1 MAQYPFGVCEKS
13 IDDSKQSSIFCDLC
27 KFWVHTKCNQLNFLD
42 FQHIKACTEPWFC
55 FKCISDLFPFGTL
68 NNQNFSSFVL
78 NNKNSNENTGSSINL
93 EPPPNLSSLFNQFN
107 DLSSD
112 SINKN
117 LENMMTSC
125 KYYDI
130 DDIQKIKSKSNPLSL
145 FIPSKCMFPQ
155 QKYDLEYVI
164 KTTNQTYDVIAIS
177 ESRIKSNMDITTNVN
192 LPNYSI
198 EYTPAESCAAGTL
211 LYISNNIAY
220 KPRKVLNIYKTHK
233 L

>member
-1 MAQYPFGVCEKS
+1 MVHRPFPEITTSKFANSGQRLTKTEVTASGLELAGSTLLLLFFQITPTNLDQNELQSLASWLKQTKYFDYLSLETFIRWCQYSKNMAHYPCGVCEKS

-78 NNKNSNENTGSSINL
+78 NNKNSNANTGSSINL
-93 EPPPNLSSLFNQFN
+93 KPPSNLSLLFNQFN

-117 LENMMTSC
+117 PKNMMTNC
-125 KYYDI
+125 K
-130 DDIQKIKSKSNPLSL
+130 
-145 FIPSKCMFPQ
+145 
-155 QKYDLEYVI
+155 
-164 KTTNQTYDVIAIS
+164 
-177 ESRIKSNMDITTNVN
+177 
-192 LPNYSI
+192 
-198 EYTPAESCAAGTL
+198 
-211 LYISNNIAY
+211 
-220 KPRKVLNIYKTHK
+220 
-233 L
+233 